1 MATTQELATLA
12 ASTGRDRDIL
22 FLTLM
27 IRHHRGSLAMARTL
41 ANTPPAPRSAP
52 WPPRS
57 SSPNRLTSPP
67 SKQTYAASAPQPP
80 DPSQPAATRDPPP
93 GARASVRNGHRPCP
107 HVGTTQGQRR
117 DGFLMRRSVGR
128 RPAVRARRV
137 ITNRRLLALRC
148 SPRLSTDGYRWSWP
162 DQRPWHCANRASAP
176 ADLCLRNSDDH
187 AD

>member
-93 GARASVRNGHRPCP
+93 GARATVRNGHRPCP

-128 RPAVRARRV
+128 RPAVRARRGDHEPEAACLALFAPPEH
-137 ITNRRLLALRC
+137 RRLPLELARSEALALRE
-148 SPRLSTDGYRWSWP
+148 PRIRT
-162 DQRPWHCANRASAP
+162 C
-176 ADLCLRNSDDH
+176 
-187 AD
+187 